1 MAVTLEEVKAYLRV
15 DVEEDDALI
24 QSLMEAAAGY
34 LAAAG
39 IPDSPD
45 SRYVLAVKG
54 LVLHW
59 YDHRGDVITG
69 TIVSE
74 IPTGLRTIINQLKLE
89 QAGCI

>member
-59 YDHRGDVITG
+59 YDHRGEANAQTYADF
-69 TIVSE
+69 
-74 IPTGLRTIINQLKLE
+74 PAGLRLTINQLKME

>member
-1 MAVTLEEVKAYLRV
+1 MAVTLEAVKAYLRV

-39 IPDSPD
+39 IPESEDG
-45 SRYVLAVKG
+45 RYALAVKG

-59 YDHRGDVITG
+59 YDHRGEANEQTYADFPAGVRM
-69 TIVSE
+69 
-74 IPTGLRTIINQLKLE
+74 LLNQLKLE